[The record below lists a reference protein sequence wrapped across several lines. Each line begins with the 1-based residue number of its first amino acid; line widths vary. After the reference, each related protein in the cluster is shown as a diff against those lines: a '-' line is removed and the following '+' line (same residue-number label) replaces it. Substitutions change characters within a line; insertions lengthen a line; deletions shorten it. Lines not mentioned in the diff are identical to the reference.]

1 MDFTVNTRHSKMAI
15 AVRKKDEKDEAD
27 KTKRPVDK
35 AKEVW

>member
-1 MDFTVNTRHSKMAI
+1 MAI

-35 AKEVW
+35 SKQVW